1 MVQNIKKLSDFLNIE
16 FQKDSFDKDVVAV
29 LKIIKDEAGL
39 DLKGEDIFI
48 KNNIIKVKTTSN
60 VRFVVLLNLDRI
72 NARLKN
78 LDKGFSLE
86 L

>member
-16 FQKDSFDKDVVAV
+16 FQKDSFDKDVTAV
-29 LKIIKDEAGL
+29 LKIIKDEAGIE
-39 DLKGEDIFI
+39 LKNEELFI
-48 KNNIIKVKTTSN
+48 KKNIVKVKTTSN
-60 VRFVVLLNLDRI
+60 IRFVVLLNLDRI